1 MTTLVYVG
9 ANTGDSLWQ
18 IFNQYD
24 KVYAFEPD
32 PEIYEILNKKYKQF
46 EWVTTVN
53 AACGSEKGTAK
64 FYVTPNRVS
73 SSMSIVSTST
83 HDEDHPQR
91 KYREIEVDVINL
103 YDYLNEE
110 GVDYIDYYVS
120 DAQGSDF
127 NILKT
132 ISKFVDDKKIKELYI
147 ETHGNGLYLYD
158 GLNNQFDE
166 FKKLLSENYNFEYA
180 SLGRLSGKVVSEQD
194 IPEGE
199 YEWDSAWKVKS

>member
-9 ANTGDSLWQ
+9 ANTGDSLWH

-24 KVYAFEPD
+24 NVYAFEPD
-32 PEIYEILNKKYKQF
+32 PEIFEVLNKKFRQF
-46 EWVTTVN
+46 EWVTLVN
-53 AACGSEKGTAK
+53 AACGQEKGTAK

-73 SSMSIVSTST
+73 SSMSVVSTST

-91 KYREIEVDVINL
+91 KYREIEVNVINL
-103 YDYLNEE
+103 YEYLIEE

-120 DAQGSDF
+120 DAQGSDL

-132 ISKFVDDKKIKELYI
+132 ITNFVNEKKINQLYI

-158 GLNNQFDE
+158 GLNNQFNE
-166 FKKLLSENYNFEYA
+166 FKELLSENYDFEYA
-180 SLGRLSGKVVSEQD
+180 SLGRLGGKIVSEQD

-199 YEWDSAWKVKS
+199 YEWDSAWKVKL

>member
-9 ANTGDSLWQ
+9 ANTGDSLWH

-24 KVYAFEPD
+24 NVYAFEPD
-32 PEIYEILNKKYKQF
+32 PEIFEVLNKKFGQF
-46 EWVTTVN
+46 EWVTLVN
-53 AACGSEKGTAK
+53 AACGQEKGTAK

-103 YDYLNEE
+103 YEYLIGE

-120 DAQGSDF
+120 DAQGSDL

-132 ISKFVDDKKIKELYI
+132 ITNFVNEKKINQLYI

-166 FKKLLSENYNFEYA
+166 FKELLSENYDFEYA
-180 SLGRLSGKVVSEQD
+180 SLGRLGGKIVSEQD

-199 YEWDSAWKVKS
+199 YEWDSAWKVKL

>member
-9 ANTGDSLWQ
+9 ANTGDSLWH

-24 KVYAFEPD
+24 NVYAFEPD
-32 PEIYEILNKKYKQF
+32 PEIFEVLNKKFGQF
-46 EWVTTVN
+46 EWVTLVN
-53 AACGSEKGTAK
+53 AACGQEKGTAK

-91 KYREIEVDVINL
+91 KYRKIEVDVINL
-103 YDYLNEE
+103 YEYLIGE

-120 DAQGSDF
+120 DAQGSDL

-132 ISKFVDDKKIKELYI
+132 ITNFVNEKKINQLYI

-158 GLNNQFDE
+158 GLNNQFNE
-166 FKKLLSENYNFEYA
+166 FKELLSENYDFEYA
-180 SLGRLSGKVVSEQD
+180 SLGRLGGKIVSEQD

-199 YEWDSAWKVKS
+199 YEWDSAWKVKL